1 MCTREQVFFPLSSS
15 SFTHTWKA
23 SVTMRSKCPWKR
35 VHMKVEK
42 NMRPSL
48 INKQRERVFSSQLV
62 FIVLAMSTTTLF
74 PHYSRYVAS
83 ESIHVSFVSWLR
95 VEKKSSELKFTCLS
109 LTSARSMK
117 YQKLSLFLP
126 FIISFLLFLYLSKYP
141 SFASIYF
148 CSFYFHFCAFSP
160 QFRCIFFWV
169 DFLTAFMKNWL
180 I

>member
-62 FIVLAMSTTTLF
+62 FIVLAMSTTTL
-74 PHYSRYVAS
+74 YSSLLEIRRLWIDS
-83 ESIHVSFVSWLR
+83 CFICEL
-95 VEKKSSELKFTCLS
+95 VEGWKKSSELKFTCLS

-148 CSFYFHFCAFSP
+148 CSFYFISVLFHPNLDAFFSG
-160 QFRCIFFWV
+160 
-169 DFLTAFMKNWL
+169 
-180 I
+180 